1 MDIKECLKSSINFI
15 IRSPIVFSTSFSTKF
30 LGLSTLSP
38 SMTVKSSTNDGKALK
53 GTVGIWL
60 R

>member
-1 MDIKECLKSSINFI
+1 MDIKECLKSSIDFI

-30 LGLSTLSP
+30 SGLFTVYS
-38 SMTVKSSTNDGKALK
+38 SMTIKSSTNNGKALK
-53 GTVGIWL
+53 ETVGIWL